1 MNSMMFMREEGQMAN
16 CGICGCKL
24 GFMSGSLGLT
34 SKREQKT
41 YYVKCCDECDRLYFK
56 MQSTKGKECE
66 ELGNQL
72 LQRAANAD
80 EQIKEDIAVYVQE
93 QLEKEIKQKEAEQVK
108 IQQSREKV
116 IHERKILITTGN
128 NFEGYEIT
136 EYLNLVQGEI
146 VLGTGFLSELS
157 ASINDTFGS
166 SSGTMTSK
174 LSKAKSIVEEQLVEK
189 TLARGANALVGVE
202 FDISVIGNNMIVVS
216 GYGTAVVIRK
226 K

>member
-1 MNSMMFMREEGQMAN
+1 
-16 CGICGCKL
+16 
-24 GFMSGSLGLT
+24 
-34 SKREQKT
+34 
-41 YYVKCCDECDRLYFK
+41 

-66 ELGNQL
+66 ELGNHL

-116 IHERKILITTGN
+116 IHERKIFITTGN